1 MESVLI
7 TGAAGHVGFAL
18 TQKFFHEGWR
28 VFATCLPKD
37 RMPAFTEFA
46 EHSQGRVRMFDLDIT
61 DAQNIASVATTLKNE
76 PIDVLFNVAGLTVQS
91 DIVFGQT
98 DYDLWDKHFAIN
110 TKGPMRMCEA
120 FAPHVIASKRKVMMT
135 ISSRMGAKPNYGFV
149 GYRATK
155 SAVSQV
161 MFQVGLALKDKGVI
175 AAACHPG
182 WVRTKNNDNKGSLSP
197 EQSAAMLYNVVVNL
211 TPEDNFKFFDPDGTT
226 LPLVTQ
232 QTQPKP
238 YAMT

>member
-110 TKGPMRMCEA
+110 TKG
-120 FAPHVIASKRKVMMT
+120 
-135 ISSRMGAKPNYGFV
+135 Y
-149 GYRATK
+149 
-155 SAVSQV
+155 
-161 MFQVGLALKDKGVI
+161 
-175 AAACHPG
+175 
-182 WVRTKNNDNKGSLSP
+182 
-197 EQSAAMLYNVVVNL
+197 
-211 TPEDNFKFFDPDGTT
+211 
-226 LPLVTQ
+226 
-232 QTQPKP
+232 
-238 YAMT
+238 